1 MQRAAALTATDAAA
15 LYARCLPP
23 GAPSATA
30 SVAVGVRAGCA
41 SGTALAALLS
51 SAGAKVLAV
60 VGPPRGGPADST
72 VLPDPTAAEQRTR
85 KALEKHNVDAV
96 SLQLHGTGWTS
107 GDVVRGFAR
116 SAIVHGAQR
125 LALPTSMV
133 DAAATGLVRL
143 DGAVQVY
150 DTEVPAAEML
160 PPGVLD
166 VVRPFVAVDP
176 AAHDATVESLLG
188 DDWMQAD
195 KERVPE
201 KSRALHELEID
212 VGDMLRYGNRR
223 HAAMLDLKRA
233 SDALMRACVVDVSH
247 WGYAV
252 FCRESLSRAYN
263 DTAGGGRMLA
273 VHVLARLA
281 THVCG
286 NSRSVEIDNKVLQPL
301 AHELLHRP
309 VDARGR
315 WQTLAPAPKGRTLA
329 GAVIR
334 PANGTFIKR
343 WRGALRQRAFGSIR
357 DDQGWAQPETTGQ
370 DMLIISR
377 EPDLETSR
385 MVARRMSGNISSV
398 PIPENGEGVYWDNR
412 FVISAATASGVREQ
426 VPVFSDRSILLAAL
440 SLPRL
445 VDRETLDNSSFY
457 VRQLRHVDWE
467 TVTSVSK
474 RVRWH
479 NVPYQ
484 CVRGLPAVF
493 QKKVGD
499 SSPGVLAAAP
509 HLGLSGRPDMVFTA
523 VRVPRY
529 RSLPSDLD
537 PGFTVLA
544 DVEAAA

>member
-23 GAPSATA
+23 GALAGG

-51 SAGAKVLAV
+51 STGMKVLAV
-60 VGPPRGGPADST
+60 VGPPRGRTPDAPA
-72 VLPDPTAAEQRTR
+72 LQDPLAAEQRTR
-85 KALEKHNVDAV
+85 HALEKHNVEAV
-96 SLQLHGTGWTS
+96 SLQMGTAGWTS

-116 SAIVHGAQR
+116 SAIVRGAQR

-176 AAHDATVESLLG
+176 VTHDATVESLLG
-188 DDWMQAD
+188 EDWVQAD

-201 KSRALHELEID
+201 TSRALHELEID
-212 VGDMLRYGNRR
+212 VEDVLRYGNRR
-223 HAAMLDLKRA
+223 HAAMLDLRRA

-281 THVCG
+281 THACG
-286 NSRSVEIDNKVLQPL
+286 NSRLVELDSKVLLPL

-309 VDARGR
+309 VDAYGR
-315 WQTLAPAPKGRTLA
+315 WQALAPAPKGRTLA

-343 WRGALRQRAFGSIR
+343 WRGALRQRPFGGVR
-357 DDQGWAQPETTGQ
+357 DDRARPEPATTGQ

-398 PIPENGEGVYWDNR
+398 PIPESGEGVYWDNR
-412 FVISAATASGVREQ
+412 FVISATAVSDVREQ
-426 VPVFSDRSILLAAL
+426 LPVFSDQSILLAAL
-440 SLPRL
+440 SLPRA
-445 VDRETLDNSSFY
+445 VDREALDNASFY
-457 VRQLRHVDWE
+457 VRQLRHADWE
-467 TVTSVSK
+467 TVTSVSR

-484 CVRGLPAVF
+484 CVRGLPAIF
-493 QKKVGD
+493 QKKAGD

-523 VRVPRY
+523 VRMPRY
-529 RSLPSDLD
+529 RTLPSDLD

-544 DVEAAA
+544 DVEVAA